1 LQPTYGS
8 LTIAEAAF
16 AVVCRALRVAALVIA
31 TNHDVI
37 SLGLIPDQD
46 LLGTLCTCA
55 LVLLAPDGSLG
66 GSNWGGGGGACDH
79 ALEALHVNIRLAATV
94 RNLKNAINRR

>member
-1 LQPTYGS
+1 
-8 LTIAEAAF
+8 
-16 AVVCRALRVAALVIA
+16 VAALVIA

-46 LLGTLCTCA
+46 LLGTLCTRA
-55 LVLLAPDGSLG
+55 RVFLAPDGSLG

-79 ALEALHVNIRLAATV
+79 ALEALHVNVRLAATV
-94 RNLKNAINRR
+94 RNLKMLSIDGNEMQLRNN